1 MLSPRRVIS
10 ESAMRFD
17 HSSGVA
23 SPKVFGVAAEA
34 NGGAS
39 RAIHWWQL
47 AAAADPLNAR
57 LAASLIRARG
67 AAGDVAG
74 KVGQTA
80 GEVVERGQMVARQ
93 AGMQFEDMLE
103 SNPLALGLVALG
115 AGAAIGVMV
124 PETRQEHQIL
134 GDVSDKVTDTV
145 SHTASETMDKV
156 EKVAT
161 KATDTAKQQAKSEGL
176 VK

>member
-1 MLSPRRVIS
+1 VGRT
-10 ESAMRFD
+10 
-17 HSSGVA
+17 
-23 SPKVFGVAAEA
+23 
-34 NGGAS
+34 
-39 RAIHWWQL
+39 
-47 AAAADPLNAR
+47 
-57 LAASLIRARG
+57 
-67 AAGDVAG
+67 AGDVADN
-74 KVGQTA
+74 VGQTA
-80 GEVVERGQMVARQ
+80 GEVVERGQVMARQ

-145 SHTASETMDKV
+145 SQTASETMDKV